1 MQHHR
6 LTHAFVFRRDL
17 RLEDNLGLLGLCARL
32 RGGSRDDAVLL
43 LFFVDERQVDPAK
56 NAYRSPWAARFLA
69 DCVEDLSRATRGKL
83 CIVRCRGD
91 TDGLDAVRASCPGG
105 GLKSVSFNADCTPF
119 ARARDAAIRE
129 WCEER
134 GVECHAETREYHL
147 FDPRAQPKPYQVFT
161 PYLRFCTNHGAT
173 ATVTPVTGGVPPGLL
188 ARCVSGSSGSRGS
201 SVISGQVAIPEFR
214 RIMCG
219 TDECGVRNEEE
230 AKGRQKKKRALALGI
245 LRAVEGGAFGDYDKT
260 RDDLALAQGVGT
272 TALSAHIKFGTV
284 SVREVL
290 RSARKAKARGGAGND
305 PLVRQLYW
313 RNFYEQ
319 VAWFFPHVL
328 RGQGV
333 GTNKGV
339 KGVKGVAAGKWT
351 TTSAGTMTKKKA
363 ATWAAWC
370 EGRTGF
376 PLVDAGMRELLQTG
390 RMHNRTRMLT
400 ACFLVKDLGIDWR
413 EGERW
418 FASHLVDYDP
428 CANSGGWQWVAGCG
442 ADAMPPWRVFSPW
455 RQAERFDPR
464 AEYVLRWVPELRAV
478 VPASDLLKWEDPEI
492 RRAHRDSINA
502 ITGSRYPC
510 DPILDHSVV
519 AKQYIG
525 RIAGL
530 QKKKIDQ

>member
-6 LTHAFVFRRDL
+6 PTHAFVFRRDL
-17 RLEDNLGLLGLCARL
+17 RLEDNLGLLGMCARL
-32 RGGSRDDAVLL
+32 RGRDTVLL

-56 NAYRSPWAARFLA
+56 NAYRSPSAARFLA

-91 TDGLDAVRASCPGG
+91 TDGLDAVHASCPGG

-119 ARARDAAIRE
+119 ARARDAAIRR

-161 PYLRFCTNHGAT
+161 PYLRFCTNQGAAP
-173 ATVTPVTGGVPPGLL
+173 ATVTGGVPPGLL
-188 ARCVSGSSGSRGS
+188 ARCVSSSGIG
-201 SVISGQVAIPEFR
+201 GQVAIPEFR

-290 RSARKAKARGGAGND
+290 RSARKARGGGNE

-328 RGQGV
+328 GGQGV
-333 GTNKGV
+333 GGTNN
-339 KGVKGVAAGKWT
+339 KGVKGVAADRWT
-351 TTSAGTMTKKKA
+351 TASKRPKNKG

-502 ITGSRYPC
+502 ITGGYPC

-530 QKKKIDQ
+530 QKKKTDQ